1 MKALRT
7 YSTPEQAYI
16 VRGMLADAGIAAQVQ
31 DTGTNSVFPSLGGG
45 TGGATLLVDEK
56 TPTGP
61 RNSSP
66 RTATES
72 AFARIRNF

>member
-1 MKALRT
+1 MMKALRT

-16 VRGMLADAGIAAQVQ
+16 VRGMLDDAGIAAQVQ

-56 TPTGP
+56 DAP
-61 RNSSP
+61 R
-66 RTATES
+66 AKELI
-72 AFARIRNF
+72 AAHGD